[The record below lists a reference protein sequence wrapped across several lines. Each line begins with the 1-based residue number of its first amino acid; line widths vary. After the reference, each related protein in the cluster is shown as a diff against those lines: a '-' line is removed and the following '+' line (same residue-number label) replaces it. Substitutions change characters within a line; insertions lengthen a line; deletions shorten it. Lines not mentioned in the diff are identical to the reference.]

1 MASNYDPTPLYHAT
15 IAEPDDGDPAI
26 AASVNS
32 PLSDLADGLCY
43 IAEPFAV
50 GGTVVLGGSVTLS
63 GTAMIFD
70 IDDTSFGGN
79 AIFGANPGNT
89 FTVNSTAAFASNT
102 SLGSS
107 AADTIQVNGTLGVI
121 GNASF
126 GLNGGNQLNV
136 ISSATFSNNVTFNGA
151 VESAGTFEI
160 TGTLEVDGEA
170 TFDGDVTIGA
180 TSGSTSLEV
189 YASVLFRNVVTIGND
204 SGPEGLTVNCA
215 TSFEDTVDFNANVE
229 IGSSGTEL
237 NVNAP
242 TLFRSNVTLGNG
254 SSDDITVIGSCDIQN
269 LSEPMGFTGDG
280 RVGVRPALAGNTD
293 VTLNVSD
300 ANYVYFSNITADR
313 TATIGTGAT
322 EGDYFQIFLSKD
334 STNNATLRIE
344 DEDGDLIIEL
354 ISLAGEDSWTRIV
367 KFSDGWHYVDF
378 KNALA

>member
-1 MASNYDPTPLYHAT
+1 MAHNYTPVALYHAT
-15 IAEPDDGDPAI
+15 IAVPDDGDPAI

-32 PLSDLADGLCY
+32 PLEDVADGLAY
-43 IAEPFAV
+43 IAGPFAG

-63 GTAMIFD
+63 GTAMVFD

-126 GLNGGNQLNV
+126 GINGGNQLNV

-151 VESAGTFEI
+151 VESAGTLEV
-160 TGTLEVDGEA
+160 TGTLEVDGTAVFTGNVQIGDA
-170 TFDGDVTIGA
+170 TAD
-180 TSGSTSLEV
+180 SLEV
-189 YASVLFRNVVTIGND
+189 YSTTLFRSSVTIGND
-204 SGPEGLTVNCA
+204 AGTELLTVNA
-215 TSFEDTVDFNANVE
+215 PTTFEDTVDFNANVE

-269 LSEPMGFTGDG
+269 LSEPMGFTGVG
-280 RVGVRPALAGNTD
+280 RVPRKTALAGNED
-293 VTLNVSD
+293 VTLEPGE
-300 ANYVYFSNITADR
+300 ANTVYFTAITADR
-313 TATIGTGAT
+313 VATIGTGAVS
-322 EGDYFQIFLSKD
+322 GDQFYIFLSKD
-334 STNNATLRIE
+334 STNNMTLTIN
-344 DEDGDLIIEL
+344 DEDGDRIVEL
-354 ISLAGEDSWTRIV
+354 VSLSGEDAWCWIAL
-367 KFSDGWHYVDF
+367 FPDGEWRMLLQN
-378 KNALA
+378 NALA